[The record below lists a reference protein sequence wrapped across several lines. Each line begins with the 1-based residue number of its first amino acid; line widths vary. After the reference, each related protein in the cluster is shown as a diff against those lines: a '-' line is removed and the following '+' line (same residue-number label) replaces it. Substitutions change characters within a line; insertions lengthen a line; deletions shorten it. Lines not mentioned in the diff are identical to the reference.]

1 MRTRRR
7 RPRLPALVAVA
18 LTCRS
23 SAAVLVAWCVLA
35 SPACVAPARLH
46 TPHFANPRS
55 PQNFADMMAG
65 AGGAGGMPDM
75 SALMGGAGGAG
86 GMPDMSALM
95 GGAGMPDMSALGGE
109 GEGDSDDDEGAI
121 PGLEGDAVPGSESS
135 ASGAQAT
142 GGN

>member
-1 MRTRRR
+1 
-7 RPRLPALVAVA
+7 
-18 LTCRS
+18 
-23 SAAVLVAWCVLA
+23 
-35 SPACVAPARLH
+35 
-46 TPHFANPRS
+46 
-55 PQNFADMMAG
+55 MAG

-109 GEGDSDDDEGAI
+109 GEGDSDDDEGAV